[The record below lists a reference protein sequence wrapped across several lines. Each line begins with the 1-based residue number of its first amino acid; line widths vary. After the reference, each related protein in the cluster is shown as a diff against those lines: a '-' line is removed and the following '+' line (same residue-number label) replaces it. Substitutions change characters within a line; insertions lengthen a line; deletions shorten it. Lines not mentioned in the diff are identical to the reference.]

1 MKRED
6 LVQLLEEKQQLHLI
20 DYYDK
25 LDTADKT
32 TLVEQIHSLDWR
44 LLDVLKQK
52 EETTK
57 RGKITPL
64 TARTISE
71 INENRTRYETLGLK
85 AIREGK
91 VAAVLLAGGQGSRL
105 GYDGPKGTV
114 NIGVTK
120 EVYIFQMLF
129 KNTLKV
135 TEKAGAYVPFYIMTS
150 QKNHKETIQ
159 FLEDHD
165 YFGYPSEYV
174 TFFTQEM
181 APCVDFNGQILME
194 EMNQIAFSP
203 NGNGGWFSSMAK
215 KGILEDIHKRGV
227 EWFNVFAV
235 DNVLQKICDP
245 VFLGA
250 VLDSG
255 VVCGSKVVKKAEPK
269 ERVGVMCLEDG
280 KPSIIEYYEM
290 TEEMVYEKN
299 DAGDYAYNYGV
310 ILNYLFRV
318 DRLEAILKTEMPVH
332 FAKKKIPYVTKEGT
346 LISPEIP
353 NGYKFEEFIL
363 DMIHLLDNCL
373 PYEVIRNQE
382 FAPIKNA
389 TGVDSIESARA
400 LLKENGV
407 EL

>member
-1 MKRED
+1 MKRDE
-6 LVQLLEEKQQLHLI
+6 LVQLLEEKQQEQLI

-25 LDTADKT
+25 LKTTDKT
-32 TLVEQIHSLDWR
+32 TLVEQIKTLNWS
-44 LLDVLKQK
+44 LLDILKKK
-52 EETTK
+52 EEKGK
-57 RGKITPL
+57 RGRITPL

-71 INENRTRYETLGLK
+71 INENSAHYETLGLK
-85 AIREGK
+85 VIKEGK

-120 EVYIFQMLF
+120 ALYIFEMLF
-129 KNTLKV
+129 RNTLAV

-150 QKNHKETIQ
+150 KINHDETIQ
-159 FLEDHD
+159 FLEDHN

-174 TFFTQEM
+174 KFFTQEM

-203 NGNGGWFSSMAK
+203 NGNGGWFSSMEK

-227 EWFNVFAV
+227 EWLNVFAV

-255 VVCGSKVVKKAEPK
+255 CVCGSKVVKKADPK

-290 TEEMVYEKN
+290 TEEMLYEKN
-299 DAGDYAYNYGV
+299 AAGEYAYNYGV
-310 ILNYLFRV
+310 ILNYLFRI
-318 DRLEAILKTEMPVH
+318 DRLEEILKTDMPVH
-332 FAKKKIPYVTKEGT
+332 FAEKKIPYVTKEGT
-346 LISPEIP
+346 HISPEVP

-389 TGVDSIESARA
+389 TGVDSIESARI
-400 LLKENGV
+400 LLQENGI
-407 EL
+407 EI